1 MTVFVLW
8 ENHATGPVDR
18 FGPHAFLLACV
29 ADRLQ
34 VDRFELQARK
44 IVSGRSC
51 SGNSNVLRQLGRR
64 PLWDAALH
72 LIAVLDSDKL
82 HDLLGG
88 EARKLVPDPAYD
100 VWSAQMAARCRERIG
115 PHDAARLTICLIDRN
130 LETLLK
136 ILGDNSVEKDVVQR
150 DKVLQGASGDPA
162 LIRRGLEAMPSWANL
177 VDTVATIVHRLVR
190 R

>member
-8 ENHATGPVDR
+8 ENHATGAVDR

-29 ADRLQ
+29 ADRLRM
-34 VDRFELQARK
+34 DRFELQARRV
-44 IVSGRSC
+44 ISGRSC
-51 SGNSNVLRQLGRR
+51 SGNGNVLRQLGHR

-88 EARKLVPDPAYD
+88 QARKLIADPDYEP
-100 VWSAQMAARCRERIG
+100 WSAHMETRCRERLG
-115 PHDAARLTICLIDRN
+115 SHDLARLSICFIDRN

-136 ILGDNSVEKDVVQR
+136 ILGDTSLEKDVVQR
-150 DKVLQGASGDPA
+150 DKVLQRAAGDPV
-162 LIRRGLEAMPSWANL
+162 LIRRGSEQMPSWAYL
-177 VDTVATIVHRLVR
+177 VETVATVAQRFVHR
-190 R
+190 